1 MDEVVRLAHGSG
13 GQLTHAL
20 VREVFLPYF
29 ENPALA
35 AMDDSAVLQLVTSR
49 VAFTTDSYVVQPIF
63 FPGGDIGRLAISG
76 TVNDLSAQ
84 GARPVALTAS
94 FIIEEGLRVEEL
106 QRVLSSMAATAA
118 EAGVTVVAGD
128 TKVVAAGAAD
138 KVFITTAGL
147 GTLLVDDP
155 PRGSGAQVGD
165 AVIVTGTIG
174 DHSIAVMA
182 ARAGLDLGGTLR
194 SDVAPLNHLVEGLF
208 ARSIEVHAMRDPT
221 RGGVATTLNEIAR
234 ASGVD
239 IVLEEGNI
247 PVADEVRGACEL
259 LGFDPLYLAN
269 EGKMIV
275 IVPSQME
282 EQTIAYLHTHPLGRR
297 AAVIGRVTQQ
307 SKGRVLLRTAI
318 GGHRI
323 LDMLVGEQLPRI
335 C

>member
-1 MDEVVRLAHGSG
+1 MDEVIRLAHGSG

-20 VREVFLPYF
+20 IREVFLPYF
-29 ENPALA
+29 DNPALA
-35 AMDDSAVLQLVTSR
+35 ALNDSALLQLSGSR
-49 VAFTTDSYVVQPIF
+49 TAFTTDAYVVQPIF

-84 GARPVALTAS
+84 GARPVAISAA
-94 FIIEEGLRVEEL
+94 FIIEEGLRVAEL
-106 QRVLSSMAATAA
+106 QQVLASMAAAA
-118 EAGVTVVAGD
+118 REAGVAVVAGD
-128 TKVVAAGAAD
+128 TKVVPAGAAD
-138 KVFITTAGL
+138 KLFITTAGV
-147 GTLLVDDP
+147 GTLLVEQP
-155 PRGSGAQVGD
+155 PTGSGARVGD

-174 DHSIAVMA
+174 DHGMAVMA
-182 ARAGLDLGGTLR
+182 ARAGLSLQGALR

-208 ARSIEVHAMRDPT
+208 ACGVEVHAMRDPT

-234 ASGVD
+234 ASGVE
-239 IVLEEGNI
+239 IVIEEERI
-247 PVADEVRGACEL
+247 PVADEVKGACEL
-259 LGFDPLYLAN
+259 LGFDPLYVAN

-275 IVPSQME
+275 FVPVAHAE
-282 EQTIAYLHTHPLGRR
+282 RAIACLHSHALGRQ
-297 AAVIGRVTQQ
+297 AAIIGKVAKE